1 MIKVIYMLKIYAKQN
16 GNFELVNGK
25 VQAQSILMIRK
36 FLLKTRMV
44 FITILENINQIK
56 NVKV

>member
-1 MIKVIYMLKIYAKQN
+1 MIKVIYMLKIYEKQN
-16 GNFELVNGK
+16 VNFELVNGK
-25 VQAQSILMIRK
+25 VQAQSILMIGK

-44 FITILENINQIK
+44 FKTILENTSQTK